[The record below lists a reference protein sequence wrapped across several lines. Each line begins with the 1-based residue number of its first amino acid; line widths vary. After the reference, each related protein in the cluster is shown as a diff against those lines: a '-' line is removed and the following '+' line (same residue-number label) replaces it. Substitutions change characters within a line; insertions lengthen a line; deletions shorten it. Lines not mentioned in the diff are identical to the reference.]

1 MTRAVGHKCHKNN
14 SVDKHAAGRVGL
26 WMAGGLDLEVVLG
39 ESWLWVHAVCHS
51 LACCLLWLGRHEV
64 APETTLSSGV

>member
-14 SVDKHAAGRVGL
+14 LVDKHAAGRVGL

-39 ESWLWVHAVCHS
+39 ESWLWVYAVCHWPAVYS
-51 LACCLLWLGRHEV
+51 GWVGMRWLQGQ
-64 APETTLSSGV
+64 P